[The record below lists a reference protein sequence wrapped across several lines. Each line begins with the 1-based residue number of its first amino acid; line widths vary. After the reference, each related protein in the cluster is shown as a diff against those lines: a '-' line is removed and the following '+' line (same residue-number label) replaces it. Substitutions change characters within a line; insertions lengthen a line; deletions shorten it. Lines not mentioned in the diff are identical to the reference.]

1 MTTSSQTDVI
11 IIGAGVSGLSA
22 AKELT
27 KHGLS
32 FVVVEASHRIGGRVY
47 SVEIAPGVW
56 FDLGCAYLV
65 TNKDPALIHPFVT
78 VAKALGIEI
87 GEDKVEIY
95 NNLQYFHNGKK
106 LGDAEEAALSQYL
119 KDNHAAIVESVN
131 RGEDR
136 AIVELIDLDNPYV
149 ELYNNN
155 VSGSSTGDVDQMS
168 AADYFNANSDQEIAV
183 LNGYGNLVREWGAD
197 VPVSLNT
204 KVETVDWSEDHVRV
218 DTAKGTL
225 RGRCVLTTV
234 STGVLAARHI
244 RFKPELPGWKI
255 DAING
260 LPTGTENKIGVHFDK
275 DIFGPDGRGAYYS
288 WRNRDVGAEIE
299 ASVMGLNV
307 AIVFTSG
314 RHAVWLEEQGQ
325 RAGHDFAVNRIA
337 DVFGNDIRKSVTH
350 SIVSAWTRDPC
361 TLGAYSHALPGQ
373 SHQREELARSI
384 DDKVFFA
391 GEATLK
397 HLWGNAHGAHESGIC
412 AAQEI
417 SNTLQRSNSRIS

>member
-11 IIGAGVSGLSA
+11 IIGAGVAGLSA

-47 SVEIAPGVW
+47 SEEIAPGVW

-65 TNKDPALIHPFVT
+65 TNKDPAVVHPFVT
-78 VAKALGIEI
+78 IAKALGVET

-95 NNLQYFHNGKK
+95 NNLQYFHDGKK
-106 LGDAEEAALSQYL
+106 LGDGEEAALSQYL
-119 KDNHAAIVESVN
+119 KNNHAAIVESVN

-136 AIVELIDLDNPYV
+136 AIIELIDLDSPYA
-149 ELYNNN
+149 ELYNNK
-155 VSGSSTGDVDQMS
+155 VSGSSTADVDKMS
-168 AADYFNANSDQEIAV
+168 ATDYFNASSDQEITV
-183 LNGYGNLVREWGAD
+183 LNGYGNLVGKWGAG

-204 KVETVDWSEDHVRV
+204 KVEAVDWSEDHVRV

-234 STGVLAARHI
+234 STGILAARHI
-244 RFKPELPGWKI
+244 RFKPELPGWKV

-260 LPTGTENKIGVHFDK
+260 LPTGTENRIGVHFDK
-275 DIFGPDGRGAYYS
+275 DIFGPDGRGSYYS
-288 WRNRDVGAEIE
+288 WRDGDVGAEIE

-325 RAGHDFAVNRIA
+325 QAGHDFAVDRIA
-337 DVFGNDIRKSVTH
+337 DVFGNDIRKSVTR
-350 SIVSAWTRDPC
+350 SIVSAWTTDPW
-361 TLGAYSHALPGQ
+361 TLGSYSHALPGQ

-397 HLWGNAHGAHESGIC
+397 TLWGNAHGAHESGIC

-417 SNTLQRSNSRIS
+417 SNTLQRSDSRS